1 MKNSTDIIIVSEK
14 PNFLKTFRL
23 SRHFIIVTS
32 VVGVCLI
39 ALMLGILFYNA
50 RSLFTD
56 MNMSETQREHEVLMQ
71 RLDSLKIALKH
82 AHDEFEHYIAQDNK
96 QRTFLQMAYIHP
108 DIWSMGIGGNNAT
121 ASRKDLSRHA
131 NSVLNEIYESIDV
144 LRGKLYLRRTSL
156 DDIDKKIQRSRNL
169 WAHIPSIHPVPGKAL
184 GSGYGYRVDPI
195 DRKTVKMHWGL
206 DIGAPRG
213 TNIIAT
219 ADGVVSEI
227 GWHSGYG
234 LTVVIDHGFGFETR
248 YGHCQRIK
256 VKEGDAVK
264 RGDVVATVGNTG
276 RSIAP
281 HLHYE
286 VQVSGMRV
294 NPKPYIDLSDVVVD

>member
-1 MKNSTDIIIVSEK
+1 MANRVEIIFISKKHNILKNLKLPVFAIYIIVGTLIAATVSTLLLFVNGTHPTFIKMHLSKVQRENLDLTVRLESLNST
-14 PNFLKTFRL
+14 LKR
-23 SRHFIIVTS
+23 
-32 VVGVCLI
+32 
-39 ALMLGILFYNA
+39 AQNLF
-50 RSLFTD
+50 D
-56 MNMSETQREHEVLMQ
+56 HHV
-71 RLDSLKIALKH
+71 
-82 AHDEFEHYIAQDNK
+82 AQDNRE
-96 QRTFLQMAYIHP
+96 RTYWQMAHIHP
-108 DIWSMGIGGNNAT
+108 DIWSMGIGGKQVERSPDIINKNT
-121 ASRKDLSRHA
+121 ERII
-131 NSVLNEIYESIDV
+131 NEIYESIDV

-248 YGHCQRIK
+248 YGHCQRIR

>member
-1 MKNSTDIIIVSEK
+1 MKNSTDIIIVSKK

-23 SRHFIIVTS
+23 SRHLIILTS
-32 VVGVCLI
+32 VIGACLVV
-39 ALMLGILFYNA
+39 LMVGILFYNA

-56 MNMSETQREHEVLMQ
+56 INMGETLREHEVLMR
-71 RLDSLKIALKH
+71 RLDSLKIALRY

-96 QRTFLQMAYIHP
+96 QRTFLQMSYIHP

-121 ASRKDLSRHA
+121 PSREYLSHHTNR
-131 NSVLNEIYESIDV
+131 VLNEIYESIDV
-144 LRGKLYLRRTSL
+144 LRGKLYLRKTSI
-156 DDIDKKIQRSRNL
+156 DDIDRKIERNRYL
-169 WAHIPSIHPVPGKAL
+169 WDHIPSIHPVPGKAL

-213 TNIIAT
+213 TKIVAT
-219 ADGVVSEI
+219 ADGVVSDI
-227 GWHSGYG
+227 GWHGGYG
-234 LTVVIDHGFGFETR
+234 LTLVIDHGFGFETR
-248 YGHCQRIK
+248 YGHCQHVH
-256 VKEGDAVK
+256 VKEGDSVK
-264 RGDVVATVGNTG
+264 RGDVIATVGNTG

>member
-1 MKNSTDIIIVSEK
+1 MV
-14 PNFLKTFRL
+14 
-23 SRHFIIVTS
+23 
-32 VVGVCLI
+32 
-39 ALMLGILFYNA
+39 GILFYNA

-56 MNMSETQREHEVLMQ
+56 INMSETLRENEVLMR
-71 RLDSLKIALKH
+71 RLDSLKIALRY

-96 QRTFLQMAYIHP
+96 QRTFLQMSYIHP

-121 ASRKDLSRHA
+121 PSREDLSYHTNR
-131 NSVLNEIYESIDV
+131 VLNEIYESIDV
-144 LRGKLYLRRTSL
+144 LRGKLYLRKTSL
-156 DDIDKKIQRSRNL
+156 DDIDKKIERSRYL

-213 TNIIAT
+213 TKIVAT
-219 ADGVVSEI
+219 ADGLVSDI

-234 LTVVIDHGFGFETR
+234 LTLVIDHGFGFETR
-248 YGHCQRIK
+248 YGHCQRVH
-256 VKEGDAVK
+256 VKEGDSVK